1 VITERSLRLMRP
13 GDKQSQALH
22 DAPGALLVRMTS
34 KSAIEFFYRLRSGGK
49 DDALK
54 LGAHTS
60 SAADGLSVREAFQ
73 RARAHAG
80 RPAEAREARGTFEE
94 LLRAYVEKLQHAGKI
109 SAPDV
114 GRSFK
119 RAIPEH
125 DPLRRKRAAAIT
137 PPDITGIVARRVRA
151 GALVDAN
158 RLRSH
163 LCAAFAFGLKADND
177 PAQAAQ
183 DAARYGLI
191 SNPAAV
197 VARVNERPNGNGQA
211 PIAPRVLTWAEL
223 GHYWRALDDE
233 PEAVAA
239 TLRFTLAIGGQRIQQ
254 VLRAQWSDIE
264 ERNRECGMSVLRI
277 LDGKGRGQPR
287 RHALPITPLAQAQLQ
302 NLGGGER
309 PFPVDQ
315 FRLSAAIAA
324 ASKKLCA
331 ALDCEPFDQRALRR
345 SVETRLADVGVSREV
360 RANLLSHGRT
370 GIQAT
375 HYDFAERLVEKRD
388 ALKLFE
394 KHLRRA
400 IAAR

>member
-34 KSAIEFFYRLRSGGK
+34 KSAIEFFYRLRAGGK

-163 LCAAFAFGLKADND
+163 LCAAFAFGLKADN
-177 PAQAAQ
+177 A
-183 DAARYGLI
+183 
-191 SNPAAV
+191 AAV